1 MKLGELE
8 KFSGAPNE
16 ETDTSKDVVSEEIE
30 IDEIGLRLL
39 GINKETR
46 KRFNIPKNVKG
57 VVITAVKRDSFAA
70 QAGLNVGNVI
80 SQIAQK
86 DLKTPKQAKEI
97 LDSFLKNE
105 SDSALLQVYEGEFSR
120 FLILKLK

>member
-57 VVITAVKRDSFAA
+57 VVITAVKRIHS
-70 QAGLNVGNVI
+70 L
-80 SQIAQK
+80 
-86 DLKTPKQAKEI
+86 
-97 LDSFLKNE
+97 
-105 SDSALLQVYEGEFSR
+105 
-120 FLILKLK
+120 LKLD

>member
-39 GINKETR
+39 GLNKETR
-46 KRFNIPKNVKG
+46 SKFNI
-57 VVITAVKRDSFAA
+57 
-70 QAGLNVGNVI
+70 
-80 SQIAQK
+80 
-86 DLKTPKQAKEI
+86 LKMSKE
-97 LDSFLKNE
+97 L
-105 SDSALLQVYEGEFSR
+105 
-120 FLILKLK
+120 